1 VFRGWLSGCRF
12 GVPDMSKTTK
22 RTLTIIIVLTVVVMP
37 WVLLSNPV
45 LAMFQNK
52 IDSNADKD
60 WAPVWQL
67 RLAKI
72 YMVTLRADKAAEA
85 YGRYLEKYN
94 ERYDIATVD
103 EFVEVKYQRARCLE
117 DSGKFEEA
125 RDALEELIG
134 YYQDHPEYD
143 NSDMKETI
151 NQALIRVRGNAA
163 SGGK

>member
-1 VFRGWLSGCRF
+1 
-12 GVPDMSKTTK
+12 
-22 RTLTIIIVLTVVVMP
+22 
-37 WVLLSNPV
+37 
-45 LAMFQNK
+45 
-52 IDSNADKD
+52 
-60 WAPVWQL
+60 
-67 RLAKI
+67 
-72 YMVTLRADKAAEA
+72 VTLRADKAAEA